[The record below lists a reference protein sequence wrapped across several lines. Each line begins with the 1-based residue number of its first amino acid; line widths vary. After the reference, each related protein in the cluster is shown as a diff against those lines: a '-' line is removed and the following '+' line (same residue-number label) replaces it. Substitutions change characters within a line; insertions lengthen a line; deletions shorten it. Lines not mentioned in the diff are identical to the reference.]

1 MEIPKTCN
9 CQNCELKPLFFDS
22 IKEEDLTPIC
32 NSKHEQSFSKG
43 TLICTEGEA
52 IKEFMY
58 LKSGLVKIHKIENEH
73 RDQIIK
79 IAKPL
84 DYVNLLSIFSD
95 SIYHYSVTAIE
106 DSVVC
111 YVDLEVIKSLV
122 HTNGSFALS
131 MIQKMNHTTDAI
143 IQTVLEIS
151 KKNLRGRI
159 AYVLLYF
166 ADQIYFSDTYE
177 LPLARKEIAEFIE
190 MTTENVIRILSEFRK
205 DGILKIN
212 GKIIEI
218 SNRSRLQQIM
228 EHG

>member
-1 MEIPKTCN
+1 MDNYKTCN

-22 IKEEDLTPIC
+22 VKEEEFTPIC
-32 NSKHEQSFSKG
+32 NSKHEQSFGKG
-43 TLICTEGEA
+43 MLICVEGEA

-58 LKSGLVKIHKIENEH
+58 LKSGLVKIHKRENEQ

-95 SIYHYSVTAIE
+95 SVYHYSVTAIE

-111 YVDLEVIKSLV
+111 FIDLAVVKSLIK
-122 HTNGSFALS
+122 TNGTFAMS
-131 MIQKMNHTTDAI
+131 MMQKMNHTTDAI

-166 ADQIYFSDTYE
+166 SEQVYFSNIFE
-177 LPLARKEIAEFIE
+177 LPLARKEIAELIE

-212 GKIIEI
+212 GKTIEI

>member
-1 MEIPKTCN
+1 MEIPKSCN

-22 IKEEDLTPIC
+22 VKEEEFSHIC

-43 TLICTEGEA
+43 VVICIEGEA

-58 LKSGLVKIHKIENEH
+58 LKTGLVKIHKKENEF

-95 SIYHYSVTAIE
+95 NLYHYSVTAIE

-111 YVDLEVIKSLV
+111 FVDLAVIKSLV
-122 HTNGSFALS
+122 HTNGDFAMS
-131 MIQKMNHTTDAI
+131 MIQKMNRTTDII

-166 ADQIYFSDTYE
+166 ADQVYFKEIFE
-177 LPLARKEIAEFIE
+177 LPLSRKEIAEFIE
-190 MTTENVIRILSEFRK
+190 MTSENVIRILSEFRK
-205 DGILKIN
+205 DGIIKIN

-218 SNRSRLQQIM
+218 ENRQRLQQIM

>member
-1 MEIPKTCN
+1 MEIPKSCN

-22 IKEEDLTPIC
+22 VNEAEFAPIC
-32 NSKHEQSFSKG
+32 NSKHEKSFSKG
-43 TLICTEGEA
+43 TIICIEGES

-58 LKSGLVKIHKIENEH
+58 LKSGLVKIHKRENDI
-73 RDQIIK
+73 RDQILK

-95 SIYHYSVTAIE
+95 NTYHYSVTAIE

-111 YVDLEVIKSLV
+111 FVDLDVIKSLV
-122 HTNGSFALS
+122 HTNGNFAMS
-131 MIQKMNHTTDAI
+131 MIQKMNRTTDVI
-143 IQTVLEIS
+143 LQTVLEIS

-159 AYVLLYF
+159 AYVLIYF
-166 ADQIYFSDTYE
+166 ADQVYYKGIYE
-177 LPLARKEIAEFIE
+177 LPLTRKELAEFIE

-205 DGILKIN
+205 DGIIKIN
-212 GKIIEI
+212 GKTIEI

>member
-1 MEIPKTCN
+1 MEIFKTCN

-22 IKEEDLTPIC
+22 VNEDDLTPVC

-43 TLICTEGEA
+43 SLICIEGEP

-58 LKSGLVKIHKIENEH
+58 LKSGLVKIHKRENEH

-95 SIYHYSVTAIE
+95 SIYHYSVSAIE

-111 YVDLEVIKSLV
+111 FVDLNVVKSLV
-122 HTNGSFALS
+122 SANGAFALN
-131 MIQKMNHTTDAI
+131 MIQKMNLATDDI
-143 IQTVLEIS
+143 IQSVLEIS

-166 ADQIYFSDTYE
+166 SEQVYFADDFD
-177 LPLARKEIAEFIE
+177 LPLARKEIAELIA

-212 GKIIEI
+212 GKTIEI
-218 SNRSRLQQIM
+218 CNRERLLQIR

>member
-1 MEIPKTCN
+1 MEIFKTCN
-9 CQNCELKPLFFDS
+9 CKNCELKPLFFDS
-22 IKEEDLTPIC
+22 IKEDELTPIC
-32 NSKHEQSFSKG
+32 NSKHEQSYSKG
-43 TLICTEGEA
+43 SLICKEGEP

-58 LKSGLVKIHKIENEH
+58 LKSGLVKIHKKENEH

-95 SIYHYSVTAIE
+95 NIYHYSVSAIE

-111 YVDLEVIKSLV
+111 FIDLKVVTSLLFS
-122 HTNGSFALS
+122 NGAFALS
-131 MIQKMNHTTDAI
+131 MIQKMNLTTDDI
-143 IQTVLEIS
+143 IKTVLEIS

-166 ADQIYFSDTYE
+166 SDQVYFSDSFD
-177 LPLARKEIAEFIE
+177 LPLARKEIAEFIA

-212 GKIIEI
+212 GKTIEI
-218 SNRSRLQQIM
+218 CNRSRLQQIM
-228 EHG
+228 ELG

>member
-1 MEIPKTCN
+1 MDIFKTCN

-22 IKEEDLTPIC
+22 VNEEDLTPVC
-32 NSKHEQSFSKG
+32 NSKHEQAFSKG
-43 TLICTEGEA
+43 TLICIEGEP

-58 LKSGLVKIHKIENEH
+58 LKSGLVKIHKKENEH

-95 SIYHYSVTAIE
+95 TIYHYSVSAIE

-111 YVDLEVIKSLV
+111 FVGLEVIKSLV
-122 HTNGSFALS
+122 CTNGAFAMS
-131 MIQKMNHTTDAI
+131 MIQKMNLTTDSI
-143 IQTVLEIS
+143 IQSVLEIS

-166 ADQIYFSDTYE
+166 SDQIYFSDTFD
-177 LPLARKEIAEFIE
+177 LPLARKEIAELIA

-212 GKIIEI
+212 GKTIEI
-218 SNRSRLQQIM
+218 SNRSRLEQIM
-228 EHG
+228 AHG